1 MAQMQHSG
9 VKTIRLTPKTKQLLD
24 IDGQYSAGGI
34 YPLPV
39 FIKSG
44 KGSILKVS
52 YPPSSF
58 VMQKSLREPA
68 SADGKEIIDFICMLS
83 ATNLGQCHPKLTKA
97 LMASMQNIT
106 LTNIATKVGDWPEFT
121 RDMCQRFG
129 YDKMVGMVSGT
140 EGADA
145 AVKFARKW
153 GIKVKGIHHN
163 EVLILGCSDNYHD
176 VGSGIWPIMNDMGQK
191 TDYGIANESLRNTN
205 PITGKL
211 LQYGCIEDFEEVLA
225 ATHERVAAIIME
237 CIHGK
242 RRTFEEELNFAIG
255 VRQLCKKYNVLFIAD
270 EVRMGSG
277 KTGKFLCSDW
287 MGPENKPDMVVMGKS
302 IAGGAYPASY
312 IFGWNEVMDLVGGY
326 ESVATFGMAPAAIA
340 ATRATLNI
348 IDDEK
353 LVERAAWIGERNC
366 VLELPLDYV
375 TNRGADL
382 GLYLKRLDNPRFTT
396 RKLAMVALHKGVL
409 TYPDGDRVRLG
420 VALNI
425 PESDLRRGIAILY
438 EALSELNDYEDVET
452 GPPMKGTIPDM

>member
-9 VKTIRLTPKTKQLLD
+9 VKAIRLSPKTKQLLD

-44 KGSILKVS
+44 KGSILKD
-52 YPPSSF
+52 
-58 VMQKSLREPA
+58 
-68 SADGKEIIDFICMLS
+68 ADGKEIIDFICMLS
-83 ATNLGQCHPKLTKA
+83 ATNLGQCHPELTKA

-163 EVLILGCSDNYHD
+163 EVLVLGCSDNYHG

-302 IAGGAYPASY
+302 ITGGAYPASY
-312 IFGWNEVMDLVGGY
+312 IFGRNEVMDLVGGY

-353 LVERAAWIGERNC
+353 LVERAAWIGEIWKK
-366 VLELPLDYV
+366 ETASWSFPWLDYV

-382 GLYLKRLDNPRFTT
+382 GLYLKRSDNPRFTT